1 MDDVDKLINGLF
13 SSLNKLNNNKKY
25 LTVRIINLSNELYE
39 TLKILESC
47 SSCKKY
53 MGRYIDK
60 FYKPINDIEKFSLEE
75 EGQKKGK
82 IIYELD
88 CRLAKVDYE
97 LNKVILHECCKE
109 KKIDKLTDKCQSEKV
124 ARLLDECR
132 QISDNN
138 NSCIQWISFNE
149 FTNIGYLA
157 KGGFG
162 EVDKATW
169 IKYDRDSTDMK
180 CVVLKRLHNNNTS
193 DKISDILE
201 EVKF

>member
-1 MDDVDKLINGLF
+1 M
-13 SSLNKLNNNKKY
+13 
-25 LTVRIINLSNELYE
+25 
-39 TLKILESC
+39 C
-47 SSCKKY
+47 
-53 MGRYIDK
+53 
-60 FYKPINDIEKFSLEE
+60 
-75 EGQKKGK
+75 EGCKGK
-82 IIYELD
+82 
-88 CRLAKVDYE
+88 KV
-97 LNKVILHECCKE
+97 
-109 KKIDKLTDKCQSEKV
+109 DKLTDKCQSEKV

-180 CVVLKRLHNNNTS
+180 CVVLKRLHNNNVYS
-193 DKISDILE
+193 RIS
-201 EVKF
+201 EVL